1 MKTRSRLFA
10 CLGTLVALLGSR
22 DSANAAQKATPSN
35 VSTAVLYTDGM
46 IIRLAQDDMNEPE
59 PGAKHRS
66 PE

>member
-1 MKTRSRLFA
+1 MKMRSRLFA
-10 CLGTLVALLGSR
+10 CLGTLVAILGSR
-22 DSANAAQKATPSN
+22 DGANAAQKAGPSN

-46 IIRLAQDDMNEPE
+46 IIRLAHDDANEPE